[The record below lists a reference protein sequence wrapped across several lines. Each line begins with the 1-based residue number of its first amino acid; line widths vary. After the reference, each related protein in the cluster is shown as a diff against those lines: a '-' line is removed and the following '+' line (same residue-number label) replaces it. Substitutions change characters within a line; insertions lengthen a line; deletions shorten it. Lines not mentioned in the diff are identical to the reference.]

1 MQLAQVFSS
10 GITATQLINNAK
22 GAILR
27 PLVLLLF
34 AAALVYFL
42 YGALEFLLSPGDE
55 KRKISGK
62 QHMLWGV
69 LGLAIMISVYGIMN
83 ILCNTVGCAS
93 V

>member
-1 MQLAQVFSS
+1 MQLAQIF
-10 GITATQLINNAK
+10 GPDITATQLINNAK

-42 YGALEFLLSPGDE
+42 YGVIEFLTAPGDE
-55 KRKISGK
+55 TRKTKGK
-62 QHMLWGV
+62 LHMFWGV

-83 ILCNTVGCAS
+83 ILCNTVGCA
-93 V
+93 